1 MNSPIP
7 TLVSSLQ
14 NIQWI
19 LFPKT
24 KSTLKGRFG
33 TIHDIQKNEQQ
44 VLKVILK
51 EIWGVKG
58 AGNTTGITKYIA
70 SYAVYCDVLVILQSD
85 LVCMEV
91 VGSVGIGMLLCA
103 LF

>member
-1 MNSPIP
+1 M
-7 TLVSSLQ
+7 
-14 NIQWI
+14 
-19 LFPKT
+19 
-24 KSTLKGRFG
+24 
-33 TIHDIQKNEQQ
+33 
-44 VLKVILK
+44 
-51 EIWGVKG
+51 KG

-103 LF
+103 FF